1 MGSSSQSRGIALV
14 CDSQGMVLE
23 VLRDELGVG
32 ERIAAGRPWSALV
45 DRGSLKKAL
54 NLLVEVRDEGAVFD
68 WEMNIPQSNRLSTLH
83 VVAVQFEDYILIVG
97 AESSDGVMELY
108 EEMTRISNEQANALR
123 HAVKDQIAHPHSSE
137 ERDGV
142 HYDEITRLNNE
153 LVAMQRELA
162 RKNAELQRLNTQK
175 NELLGMAAHDLRNP
189 LQSILSYSDFLVED
203 LCDVLSEE
211 HAEFL
216 SIIQSS
222 TRFMAALVNDLLD
235 VAKIES
241 GKLQLDVE
249 PSDLSRLVERNV
261 MLNRPLARKK
271 DITLR
276 VSAEE
281 VPTMTLDPAKIAQ
294 VLNNLISN
302 AVKYSPSNTTV
313 DVGLRRED
321 GHAIL
326 SVEDQ
331 GQGIP
336 EDEQD
341 ALFEPFATTSVRATA
356 GEKSTGLGLVITKRI
371 IEGHGGEIEV
381 MSEAGEGSTFI
392 VTLPIDRERPD

>member
-1 MGSSSQSRGIALV
+1 
-14 CDSQGMVLE
+14 
-23 VLRDELGVG
+23 
-32 ERIAAGRPWSALV
+32 
-45 DRGSLKKAL
+45 
-54 NLLVEVRDEGAVFD
+54 
-68 WEMNIPQSNRLSTLH
+68 
-83 VVAVQFEDYILIVG
+83 
-97 AESSDGVMELY
+97 
-108 EEMTRISNEQANALR
+108 
-123 HAVKDQIAHPHSSE
+123 
-137 ERDGV
+137 
-142 HYDEITRLNNE
+142 
-153 LVAMQRELA
+153 
-162 RKNAELQRLNTQK
+162 
-175 NELLGMAAHDLRNP
+175 
-189 LQSILSYSDFLVED
+189 
-203 LCDVLSEE
+203 
-211 HAEFL
+211 
-216 SIIQSS
+216 
-222 TRFMAALVNDLLD
+222 MAALVNDLLD

-341 ALFEPFATTSVRATA
+341 ALFQPFATTSVRATA